1 METKYFSL
9 DQSDNSKIVKIFQ
22 IVFGIL
28 CFAIA
33 IFWLVFNI
41 RSIKADGTSWI
52 TIIFLLA
59 FGFYQVYSG
68 LGKATRF
75 IEISSDKI
83 RIRKIIMLPPVI
95 IQVAQIQKI
104 EIYPFNLNIILK
116 SEKKIIVRFGATYQ
130 DTNEKIKDEIM
141 IFAEHNSINSE
152 IMVENI

>member
-1 METKYFSL
+1 
-9 DQSDNSKIVKIFQ
+9 
-22 IVFGIL
+22 
-28 CFAIA
+28 
-33 IFWLVFNI
+33 
-41 RSIKADGTSWI
+41 
-52 TIIFLLA
+52 
-59 FGFYQVYSG
+59 
-68 LGKATRF
+68 
-75 IEISSDKI
+75 
-83 RIRKIIMLPPVI
+83 MLPPII

>member
-9 DQSDNSKIVKIFQ
+9 DQSDNSKMVKIFQ

-28 CFAIA
+28 CFGIA
-33 IFWLVFNI
+33 IFWLVFSI
-41 RSIKADGTSWI
+41 RSTRAVGTSWV
-52 TIIFLLA
+52 TLIFLSA

-68 LGKATRF
+68 MGKAIRF

-104 EIYPFNLNIILK
+104 EIYPFNLKIILK
-116 SEKKIIVRFGATYQ
+116 SEKKIIVRFGATMQ
-130 DTNEKIKDEIM
+130 DTNAKIKDEM
-141 IFAEHNSINSE
+141 LNFAEQNSINSE
-152 IMVENI
+152 MMVENI

>member
-1 METKYFSL
+1 MEIKYFSL
-9 DQSDNSKIVKIFQ
+9 DQSDNSKMVKIFQ

-33 IFWLVFNI
+33 IFWLVFNL

-52 TIIFLLA
+52 TIIFLFA
-59 FGFYQVYSG
+59 FSFYQVYSG
-68 LGKATRF
+68 MGKATRF
-75 IEISSDKI
+75 IELSSDKI

-116 SEKKIIVRFGATYQ
+116 SGKKIIVRFGATYQ
-130 DTNEKIKDEIM
+130 DTNEKIKDELL
-141 IFAEHNSINSE
+141 IFAEQNSINSE

>member
-9 DQSDNSKIVKIFQ
+9 DQSDNSKMVKIFQ

-52 TIIFLLA
+52 TIIFLLV

-68 LGKATRF
+68 MGKSARF

-83 RIRKIIMLPPVI
+83 RIRKIIMLPPII